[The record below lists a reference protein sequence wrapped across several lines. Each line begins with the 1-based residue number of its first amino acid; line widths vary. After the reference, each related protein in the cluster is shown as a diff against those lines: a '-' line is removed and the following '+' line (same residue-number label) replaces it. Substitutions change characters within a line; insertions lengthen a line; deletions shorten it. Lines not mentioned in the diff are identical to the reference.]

1 MFWKKTCK
9 EQFKIR
15 TYSNYLDWK
24 QKTTS
29 DYKMS
34 ISQTKYFFIFTLLL

>member
-1 MFWKKTCK
+1 MLRKKKLLRIIQST
-9 EQFKIR
+9 

-24 QKTTS
+24 QKTS